1 MKRKKEVV
9 VVEEEEVKPV
19 LSEEEMFNQFQTGV
33 FALYDKIYKGT
44 PMYNNGNP
52 LYAVS
57 VNTFGSVYRAVVAAD
72 RKKLLNSFTADVKN
86 TYAH

>member
-1 MKRKKEVV
+1 MKRKKEIV
-9 VVEEEEVKPV
+9 VVEEESKPA
-19 LSEEEMFNQFQTGV
+19 LNEEEMFNEFQTGV

-86 TYAH
+86 AYAH